1 MTSENTSKQL
11 RKKDIDQA
19 LDVCASALGKHADE
33 STIIAVYPEGLGRL
47 PVYGIEP
54 RSPRVMFS
62 DAAGKHRFLKFS
74 NLKYLA
80 APGITLIIL

>member
-1 MTSENTSKQL
+1 MASQKPP
-11 RKKDIDQA
+11 RKKGVDQA

-33 STIIAVYPEGLGRL
+33 STTIAVYPEGLGRL

-54 RSPRVMFS
+54 RSLKVMFS

-74 NLKYLA
+74 
-80 APGITLIIL
+80 IQSTLQHLESL